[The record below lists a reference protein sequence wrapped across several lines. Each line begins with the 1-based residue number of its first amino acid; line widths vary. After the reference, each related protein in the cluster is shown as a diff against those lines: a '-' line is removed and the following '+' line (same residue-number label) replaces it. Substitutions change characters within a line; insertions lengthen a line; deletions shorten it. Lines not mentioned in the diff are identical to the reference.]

1 MNKNKVNWIKNS
13 KKNLLK
19 EILKLD
25 NINLSYDSWKTYIL
39 KNISFSVFSWEVLS
53 IIWLN
58 WSWKSS
64 LLKIISGIQK
74 QDSGKIVKK
83 FEKLAYVPQKINLEE
98 SFPILVSEFIKIY
111 NEWISLIVIEDF
123 LAKFNSKELI
133 NKRIDKLSWWQLQKI
148 LIISALLSY
157 PDLILLD
164 EPTAWIDIIWEEI
177 FYEIIKEVKE
187 YFPNLSIILVSHNIH
202 LVYKNSDKV
211 ICLHE
216 NNFCC
221 HWTAME
227 VWTNPIIQNIFWEYI
242 LPYKHKPH
250 SYKEKKWCKI
260 C

>member
-1 MNKNKVNWIKNS
+1 MN
-13 KKNLLK
+13 K
-19 EILKLD
+19 EILKLE
-25 NINLSYDSWKTYIL
+25 NINLSYDNWKTYVL

-64 LLKIISGIQK
+64 LLKIISGIK
-74 QDSGKIVKK
+74 KFDSGIVKK
-83 FEKLAYVPQKINLEE
+83 SYNNLSYVPQKINLNN
-98 SFPILVSEFIKIY
+98 SFPVLVYEFIQIY
-111 NEWISLIVIEDF
+111 NESSTIKEIEV
-123 LAKFNSKELI
+123 LLWKFNSKELI
-133 NKRIDKLSWWQLQKI
+133 NKRVDKLSWWELQKV
-148 LIISALLSY
+148 LIISALLSE

-164 EPTAWIDIIWEEI
+164 EPTAWIDMVWEEI

-187 YFPNLSIILVSHNIH
+187 IFPKISIILVSHNLN

-221 HWTAME
+221 HWTPAQIGA
-227 VWTNPIIQNIFWEYI
+227 NPTIKNIFSKYTT
-242 LPYKHKPH
+242 PYNHNPH
-250 SYKEKKWCKI
+250 SHKEHNSCD